1 MLDNIEVFTQS
12 SIRIKNAYSTIYL
25 DPFRLKEEPH
35 DADYVFITH
44 PHYDHFSI
52 EDIKKV
58 IKRETIMI
66 VPEKMEDD
74 AGELRPEVKE
84 IVAVKPGIYK
94 EINGLEIETVPAYNT
109 IKPFHPKR
117 AEWLG
122 YILRIDNK
130 RIYISGDTGATKDA
144 RQVKC
149 DIALIPIGGT
159 YTMDV
164 KKAAELINLI
174 RPEYAIPTHYGSS
187 VGNKTDGQT
196 FASLVK
202 KPIKVIEKIQYFE

>member
-187 VGNKTDGQT
+187 VGNRTDGQT

>member
-74 AGELRPEVKE
+74 AGELRPEVKD

-196 FASLVK
+196 FASLIK

>member
-74 AGELRPEVKE
+74 ASELRPEVKDF
-84 IVAVKPGIYK
+84 VAVKPGIYK

>member
-74 AGELRPEVKE
+74 AGELRPVVKD

-187 VGNKTDGQT
+187 VGNKADGQT
-196 FASLVK
+196 FASLIK
-202 KPIKVIEKIQYFE
+202 KPIKVVEKIQYFE

>member
-149 DIALIPIGGT
+149 DIALISIGGT